1 MNESNEK
8 NNKILSALKFP
19 INFWITIL
27 MVCSLFLVVGF
38 LPFNSSVATPEAE
51 TDTETETEAATIVEN
66 PVLGVIKVKGGDMLE
81 RDIIPQISKV
91 FSISTEDVKKTLA
104 TANSNTLINPSL
116 KDFRR
121 MEGMIPPGEYEIT
134 QDITLDKEVATWVE
148 ASEKRFNKIL
158 SSNTSSNNL
167 SPMKQLSLAAMVEAE
182 CLSGT
187 HQNEVATVFLNR
199 LASNTKLQSC
209 VTAEY
214 ALGYQRPYLTNED
227 TKKVSDY
234 NTYNVSGLP
243 VGPIC
248 TISDSSLQAA
258 MIKKMDSKINFFY
271 YDYVAND
278 MFFFDDYKK
287 FQKDGAASQKRF
299 DENSKVG
306 KNEKINKQTL
316 YKK

>member
-19 INFWITIL
+19 LNFWITIL
-27 MVCSLFLVVGF
+27 LVCSLFLVVGF
-38 LPFNSSVATPEAE
+38 LPFNSSTATVEAE
-51 TDTETETEAATIVEN
+51 TDAETEAETTIVEN
-66 PVLGVIKVKGGDMLE
+66 PVLGVINVKGGDMLE

-91 FSISTEDVKKTLA
+91 FSLSQEDVKKTLA
-104 TANSNTLINPSL
+104 AANSNTLINPAI

-134 QDITLDKEVATWVE
+134 QDITLEKEMSTWVE
-148 ASEKRFNKIL
+148 ESEKRYNKIL

-167 SPMKQLSLAAMVEAE
+167 TPQKQLSLAAMVEAE

-214 ALGYQRPYLTNED
+214 ALGYQRPFLTTED

-234 NTYNVSGLP
+234 NTYNVAGLP

-248 TISDSSLQAA
+248 TISDASLQAA
-258 MIKKMDSKINFFY
+258 MIKKMDSKISFFY
-271 YDYVAND
+271 YDYILND

-287 FQKDGAASQKRF
+287 FQKDGAAAQKNF
-299 DENSKVG
+299 EQKSKID
-306 KNEKINKQTL
+306 KHAQINKQTT